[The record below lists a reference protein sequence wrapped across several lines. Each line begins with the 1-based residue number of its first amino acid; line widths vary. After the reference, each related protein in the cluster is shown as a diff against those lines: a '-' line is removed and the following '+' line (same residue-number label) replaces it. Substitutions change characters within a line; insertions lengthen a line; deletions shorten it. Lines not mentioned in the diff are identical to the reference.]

1 MKKLFIYISLIALV
15 VSCSKEYSSDEYGGY
30 EMMTDYMLSNY
41 TQGAALRQISKV
53 GEYQAASPGTSNM
66 AWVMEPH
73 DVESGALT
81 QNVEM
86 YIAYNGSFSGR
97 ASTSEI
103 LLRTFNR
110 SDMYDGP
117 VGLPRF
123 ETSLSLAEALAAMG
137 LSEFGGGDIV
147 EVRFQLNLTN
157 GESYSR
163 SSVTGSLTGSYFR
176 SPFSYPLII
185 GCEQPAA
192 EIAAQAGTYTIIGTD
207 SYGDG
212 WSTGESLT
220 ITVDGVVTRFGS
232 YVPASGWD
240 STVANTGNEFSD
252 GDDYTW
258 TFTIKPG
265 AQKMT
270 IAWETGYYDDE
281 VGFSISYTNPAG
293 KSQSVVNSGA
303 YPNGDEAAIRTSL
316 PLSGMSICF

>member
-1 MKKLFIYISLIALV
+1 
-15 VSCSKEYSSDEYGGY
+15 
-30 EMMTDYMLSNY
+30 
-41 TQGAALRQISKV
+41 
-53 GEYQAASPGTSNM
+53 
-66 AWVMEPH
+66 
-73 DVESGALT
+73 
-81 QNVEM
+81 
-86 YIAYNGSFSGR
+86 
-97 ASTSEI
+97 
-103 LLRTFNR
+103 
-110 SDMYDGP
+110 MYDGP

-147 EVRFQLNLTN
+147 TVRFQLNLTN

-163 SSVTGSLTGSYFR
+163 SSVTGSMTQSYFR

-185 GCEQPAA
+185 GCEQPAG
-192 EIAAQAGTYTIIGTD
+192 EIAAQPGTYTIVGTD

-220 ITVDGVVTRFGS
+220 ITVDGVLYRFGS
-232 YVPASGWD
+232 YVPASGW
-240 STVANTGNEFSD
+240 SSSVANLGNEFSD

-270 IAWETGYYDDE
+270 IAWESGYYDDE
-281 VGFSISYTNPAG
+281 VGFSISFTNSAG
-293 KSQSVVNSGA
+293 KSQSVINQGA
-303 YPNGDEAAIRTSL
+303 YPNGSDAGIRTVK

>member
-15 VSCSKEYSSDEYGGY
+15 VSCSKEFSSDEYGGY
-30 EMMTDYMLSNY
+30 EMMTDYMLSEY
-41 TQGAALRQISKV
+41 TTGAALRQISKT
-53 GEYQAASPGTSNM
+53 GEYQAATPGTSNM
-66 AWVMEPH
+66 SWVMEPH
-73 DVESGALT
+73 DNESGALT

-86 YIAYNGSFSGR
+86 YISYNGSFSGKP
-97 ASTSEI
+97 STSEI

-110 SDMYDGP
+110 SEMYEGP

-123 ETSLSLAEALAAMG
+123 ETSLSLSEALAAMG
-137 LSEFGGGDIV
+137 VNDFGGGDIV
-147 EVRFQLNLTN
+147 QVRFQLNLTN

-163 SSVTGSLTGSYFR
+163 SSVTGSMTQSYFR

-192 EIAAQAGTYTIIGTD
+192 EIAAQAGTYTIVATD

-212 WSTGESLT
+212 WSTGEAVS
-220 ITVDGVVTRFGS
+220 ITVDGVKYRFGS
-232 YVPASGWD
+232 LVTSAT
-240 STVANTGNEFSD
+240 TVSNAGNEFAD

-270 IAWETGYYDDE
+270 IAWETGFYDDE
-281 VGFSISYTNPAG
+281 IGFSLSFTNTAG
-293 KSQSVVNSGA
+293 KSQSVINSGS
-303 YPNGDEAAIRTSL
+303 YPNGADAEPGTVK
-316 PLSGMSICF
+316 PLSGMSICY